1 MGVHYILYINDI
13 ILIFFF
19 CLPTNLFVF
28 LFFLFIYVDEVLFG
42 NIIWFDYLF
51 VIHVAMK

>member
-1 MGVHYILYINDI
+1 MGVHYILYINYLI
-13 ILIFFF
+13 FIFFF
-19 CLPTNLFVF
+19 CLPTNLFFVVVY
-28 LFFLFIYVDEVLFG
+28 IYVDEVLFG

>member
-1 MGVHYILYINDI
+1 MGVHYILYINFI
-13 ILIFFF
+13 ILI
-19 CLPTNLFVF
+19 VF
-28 LFFLFIYVDEVLFG
+28 SSVYQQISFLLLYIYVDEVLFG